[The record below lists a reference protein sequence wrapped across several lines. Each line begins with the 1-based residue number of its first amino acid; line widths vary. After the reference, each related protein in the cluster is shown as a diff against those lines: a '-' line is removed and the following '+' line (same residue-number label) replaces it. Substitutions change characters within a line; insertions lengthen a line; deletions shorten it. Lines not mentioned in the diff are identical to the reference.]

1 MTYKKQ
7 NCIHGSFLGPAISYA
22 QFELWRSYNYNPALK
37 YVILWAS
44 VLEILINVWNVKIY
58 IIKHAMPCI
67 GWTNINISF
76 VFEVGVLLEDR
87 SKVERANM
95 VGAPMEQVEPII

>member
-1 MTYKKQ
+1 M
-7 NCIHGSFLGPAISYA
+7 
-22 QFELWRSYNYNPALK
+22 WK
-37 YVILWAS
+37 YLS
-44 VLEILINVWNVKIY
+44 LY
-58 IIKHAMPCI
+58 MPCI

-76 VFEVGVLLEDR
+76 VFEVGVLLDR

>member
-1 MTYKKQ
+1 M
-7 NCIHGSFLGPAISYA
+7 IGLGSDNKCVKC
-22 QFELWRSYNYNPALK
+22 EN
-37 YVILWAS
+37 IL
-44 VLEILINVWNVKIY
+44 LN
-58 IIKHAMPCI
+58 MPCI